1 VSVDTLVC
9 QELVELATDYL
20 EGRLSWV
27 DRARVDVHLAGCEH
41 CAAYLEQLRQTI
53 RLTGRLR
60 ERDLASELRA
70 ALLAA
75 FREFD
80 REERR

>member
-1 VSVDTLVC
+1 
-9 QELVELATDYL
+9 
-20 EGRLSWV
+20 
-27 DRARVDVHLAGCEH
+27 VDVHLAGCEH
-41 CAAYLEQLRQTI
+41 CTAYLEQLRQTI

-60 ERDLASELRA
+60 ERDLAPELRA
-70 ALLAA
+70 VLLAA

>member
-1 VSVDTLVC
+1 MTVDTLVC

-27 DRARVDVHLAGCEH
+27 DRARVDFHLAGCAH
-41 CAAYLEQLRQTI
+41 CAAYLAQLRQTI
-53 RLTGRLR
+53 RLTGGLR
-60 ERDLASELRA
+60 ERDLAPELRA

-75 FREFD
+75 FRDFD
-80 REERR
+80 RKGR